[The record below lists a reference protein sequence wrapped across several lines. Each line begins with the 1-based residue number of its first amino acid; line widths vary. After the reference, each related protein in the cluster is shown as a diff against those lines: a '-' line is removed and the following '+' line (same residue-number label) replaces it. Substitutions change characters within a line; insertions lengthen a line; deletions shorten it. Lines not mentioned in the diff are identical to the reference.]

1 MELNFEELDAGTNNF
16 NNNYWS
22 NQNTNT
28 PQKKEKLSYDDI
40 LGSLNLVVHNGV
52 LQKIQLKRP
61 ATVPDVDP
69 QTKNSYIYN
78 KFFKDYKPVEP
89 QKTREE
95 LQQEQLQRLLEQKR
109 IAHIKSKKLLFN
121 TSNIH
126 VSTNQTGLNKMFR
139 FSR

>member
-1 MELNFEELDAGTNNF
+1 M
-16 NNNYWS
+16 YKR
-22 NQNTNT
+22 Q
-28 PQKKEKLSYDDI
+28 
-40 LGSLNLVVHNGV
+40 V

-61 ATVPDVDP
+61 DTVPDVDP

-95 LQQEQLQRLLEQKR
+95 LQQEQLQRLLQQKR